1 MKWAIQWLAVF
12 TLTTLFAAGIS
23 YLLDQWLNTAPLAIL
38 LCLAY
43 AIGGG
48 FYRLWKEMSKNE

>member
-12 TLTTLFAAGIS
+12 TLTTLFAAGIG

-48 FYRLWKEMSKNE
+48 FGRK